1 MQEKRGSR
9 RGRRRSSN
17 MSWNCRSRIR
27 EREKKE
33 VKEKFCCEDRH
44 KEEAFEGTFKPSPVQ
59 SRKPLSLEV
68 HCSAL

>member
-1 MQEKRGSR
+1 
-9 RGRRRSSN
+9 

-33 VKEKFCCEDRH
+33 VKEKFCCEDWH
-44 KEEAFEGTFKPSPVQ
+44 KGEAFEGTFKPSPVQ
-59 SRKPLSLEV
+59 SRKPLSFEA